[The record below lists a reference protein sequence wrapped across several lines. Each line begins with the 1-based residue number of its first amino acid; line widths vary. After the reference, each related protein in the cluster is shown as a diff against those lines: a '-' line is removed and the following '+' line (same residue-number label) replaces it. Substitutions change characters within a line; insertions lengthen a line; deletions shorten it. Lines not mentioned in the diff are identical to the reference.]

1 MSEPL
6 LSVVVVTDAYDTIR
20 KTVRHLRAQ
29 TIADRIE
36 LVVVAAEPEEALG
49 LDAAELSE
57 LHSHRAVQVEDI
69 QSLSW
74 ARAPGIRVARAP
86 IVALA
91 ESHCFP
97 EPEWAERLLAAHEQG
112 WAAVGPAI
120 YNANPATAVSWIN
133 LLIDYGPWLGPTE
146 GGEIDDLPGHNSAY
160 RRELLLEYGPR
171 LETMLEAETIMHDD
185 LLARGHRLYQEPG
198 ARTAHLNV
206 TRTSSWIGERFQ
218 TGRRFASARSH
229 SWPAWRRALYAAG
242 SPLIP
247 LVRFRRLLREVRR
260 AGIGRNFRGSGYPLL
275 ALALAVSAS
284 GELVGYALGSG
295 DSMYALSRI
304 ELHKERHVSAVEQ
317 AELV

>member
-29 TIADRIE
+29 TIADGIE
-36 LVVVAAEPEEALG
+36 LVVVAAGREEALG

-57 LHSHRAVQVEDI
+57 LHSHRVVRVDDI

-160 RRELLLEYGPR
+160 RRELLLEYGWR
-171 LETMLEAETIMHDD
+171 LEKMLEAETIMHDD
-185 LLARGHRLYQEPG
+185 
-198 ARTAHLNV
+198 
-206 TRTSSWIGERFQ
+206 
-218 TGRRFASARSH
+218 
-229 SWPAWRRALYAAG
+229 AG
-242 SPLIP
+242 SN
-247 LVRFRRLLREVRR
+247 VVW
-260 AGIGRNFRGSGYPLL
+260 SG
-275 ALALAVSAS
+275 VFDW
-284 GELVGYALGSG
+284 G
-295 DSMYALSRI
+295 DWDAAKAEADHI
-304 ELHKERHVSAVEQ
+304 VTIDELHFHRFSSTPLDRKSVV
-317 AELV
+317 